1 MLSAERLARISISL
15 GSCVKPEFQ
24 KAALSVKPLAL
35 SLNKLPYDEQ
45 LLLMQIAR
53 SDEKAFHALYQ
64 RYFPKVYAMSL
75 HYMPDVFRAQDMV
88 QEVFGRVWQH
98 RHELQTIRHFEA
110 WVITITRNLLINELR
125 KLYPPGWQPQ
135 DTENTDPQKKLEYR
149 ELENLLKAAIGKL
162 SARQREVYQLS
173 RIEGF
178 SHKEIARQ
186 LGISIDVSREHLS
199 KALRNIRAFLLEE
212 YGVAGMLA
220 ILTLLK

>member
-1 MLSAERLARISISL
+1 LHYL
-15 GSCVKPEFQ
+15 PDQ
-24 KAALSVKPLAL
+24 
-35 SLNKLPYDEQ
+35 LPYDEQ
-45 LLLMQIAR
+45 QLLLQIAKG
-53 SDEKAFHALYQ
+53 DEKAFHALYQ

-98 RHELQTIRHFEA
+98 RHELPTIRHFEA

-135 DTENTDPQKKLEYR
+135 DTENADPQKKLEYR

-173 RIEGF
+173 RIEGC
-178 SHKEIARQ
+178 SHKEIAGQ